1 MSAEPENPRG
11 SRYLTKAQ
19 FAAEAIR
26 LRIRSGELRPG
37 SRLDLDA
44 LGGQLDMSA
53 TPIREALRSLE
64 AEGLVINAPHR
75 GIHVAEFSPG
85 DAAEL
90 YDLRAHLESYATR
103 LAVARLTS
111 AEVEDLESLAT
122 LHREALARDDTV
134 AADRHNEEWHFTIY
148 RASSR
153 HTAQLV
159 EFISRLWNV
168 FPWTTAWMVRGRG
181 QRSVHEHER
190 IMAAIRSQDAE
201 GAATMMA
208 EHIVAGK
215 QLVIEHLAEAD
226 ERRPRGPSGPSAGRG
241 GGAAG
246 ARPE

>member
-1 MSAEPENPRG
+1 MAPEPENPQG

-44 LGGQLDMSA
+44 LAGRLDMSA

-64 AEGLVINAPHR
+64 AEGLVINVPHR

-85 DAAEL
+85 DAADL
-90 YDLRAHLESYATR
+90 YDLRAHLESYATK
-103 LAVARLTS
+103 LAVARLTP
-111 AEVEDLESLAT
+111 AEVEDLESLAA
-122 LHREALARDDTV
+122 LHRQALARGDTV
-134 AADRHNEEWHFTIY
+134 AADHHNEGWHFTIY

-153 HTAQLV
+153 HPSQLV
-159 EFISRLWNV
+159 DFISRLWNV

-190 IMAAIRSQDAE
+190 VMAAIRAKDAE
-201 GAATMMA
+201 GAAAVMA
-208 EHIVAGK
+208 EHILAGK

-226 ERRPRGPSGPSAGRG
+226 ERRPLVPSGQGAGRG
-241 GGAAG
+241 GGTVG